1 MYPNNNPYGQQFPQQ
16 GFGGQQFP
24 PFGGQQFPPPAPAH
38 MPAFGQPPVGTMG
51 SGIWPREAVGK
62 FVIGTW
68 LTVASTAIG
77 LAGLAAPVIALLAM
91 PVGIGAWVYLIG
103 GLIAA
108 GREKRTPP
116 RFQDTGDIVL
126 DTMAR
131 LRAFTPADEQRMNA
145 MVDAEEKGQQPYPPQ
160 YPQGF

>member
-1 MYPNNNPYGQQFPQQ
+1 MTYPNNNPYGQFPQQ
-16 GFGGQQFP
+16 GFGGQ
-24 PFGGQQFPPPAPAH
+24 FPPPYAPAP
-38 MPAFGQPPVGTMG
+38 MPAFGQPPAGTMG

-68 LTVASTAIG
+68 LTIAATVIG
-77 LAGLAAPVIALLAM
+77 LAGLAAPVIALLAF
-91 PVGIGAWVYLIG
+91 PVGIGAWVYLIA

-116 RFQDTGDIVL
+116 RFPETGDIVL

-131 LRAFTPADEQRMNA
+131 LRVFTPADEARMNA

>member
-1 MYPNNNPYGQQFPQQ
+1 MTMYPNNNPYGQFPQQ
-16 GFGGQQFP
+16 SYGQP
-24 PFGGQQFPPPAPAH
+24 PFGGGQVPPAPAPMPYT

-68 LTVASTAIG
+68 LTIAATAIG
-77 LAGLAAPVIALLAM
+77 LAGLAAPVIALLAF
-91 PVGIGAWVYLIG
+91 PVGIGAWVYLVA
-103 GLIAA
+103 GLVAA

-116 RFQDTGDIVL
+116 RFPETGDIVL

-131 LRAFTPADEQRMNA
+131 LRVFTPADEARMNA
-145 MVDAEEKGQQPYPPQ
+145 MVDAEEKGQFPPPQ